1 MFLAGAGLA
10 SGAGFTAVG
19 FGARLL
25 ASVFARPTAW
35 RALDAVVALT
45 MFLLSA
51 MLLRSVTF

>member
-1 MFLAGAGLA
+1 LAGAGLV
-10 SGAGFTAVG
+10 SGAGFTALG

-25 ASVFARPTAW
+25 APGFARPTAW

-45 MFLLSA
+45 MLLLAA